1 MKERTKRIL
10 KITAA
15 SIIKNDAA
23 IEGAK
28 TAPWWIAVVMFIIGN
43 FLPIIPIMVNASK
56 TYGAQFIS
64 GNVYGYD
71 QALASVSSE
80 LGKEDSPY
88 KLEVKDHKLLA
99 YKDGNALVDTWNEDA
114 DLTPIATYDAV
125 TEDATTRY
133 LSVYYTDRPFGKGVY
148 SVKQMIKS
156 IEARKLKL
164 GTIEEYDASSE
175 DLSYTPSYLILY
187 KDGVYS
193 KIYKASTEKK
203 QNVAASATYTGM
215 NWKNN
220 EDMDLIQ
227 NVLDVEGIEA
237 NLADLNYV
245 KAVMNNWKVVFNN
258 GYKDQKVMTFWATS
272 GIYYGIYLGLG
283 IFMGLMMFLLTRGK
297 NNPNRNLNMW
307 ITCKIAAWITFSP
320 AVLAMAVAFFW
331 SAAAGIGF
339 IVLMGLRTMWLA
351 MRQLN
356 PIQQQQ

>member
-1 MKERTKRIL
+1 MKERTKRTL

-56 TYGAQFIS
+56 TYGAQFVS
-64 GNVYGYD
+64 SNTYGYD
-71 QALASVSSE
+71 QALVSISHE
-80 LGKEDSPY
+80 LGQDDSQY

-99 YKDGNALVDTWNEDA
+99 YKDGNALVNTWEEDA

-125 TEDATTRY
+125 TEDTTTRY

-156 IEARKLKL
+156 IEAKKLKL
-164 GTIEEYDASSE
+164 GTIEEYDPASE
-175 DLSYTPSYLILY
+175 DLSYTPAYLILY
-187 KDGVYS
+187 KDGMYS

-203 QNVAASATYTGM
+203 QNVAYTTTYTGM
-215 NWKNN
+215 DWKHN

-227 NVLDVEGIEA
+227 SVLTVEGVEA
-237 NLADLNYV
+237 NLADLDYIN
-245 KAVMNNWKVVFNN
+245 AVMNNWKEVFNN
-258 GYKDQKVMTFWATS
+258 GYKNQKVLTFWATS
-272 GIYYGIYLGLG
+272 GIYYGIYLALG
-283 IFMGLMMFLLTRGK
+283 IFMGLMMFILTRGK

-307 ITCKIAAWITFSP
+307 ITTKIAAWITFSP
-320 AVLAMAVAFFW
+320 AVLAMAVGFFW

-356 PIQQQQ
+356 PVQQQQ